1 MSTWA
6 SSLLGP
12 DVFFSQTFVFL
23 LFCFLL
29 IFFFSFSRGVGPDI
43 SPRSTDFFFHLFLLF
58 LICKIVVV
66 VVLFLLPS
74 FFFKTFVF
82 FHPLQFEFVVVLCF
96 AIEHSI
102 IMYWIVE
109 LPRCVTTPHLV
120 FFLFL
125 DSYILCVCPFIVN
138 QVGIESRDAHRRF
151 LSFCGESFLIVS
163 DDEKQQQQQQNNT
176 YWNSFLHFFTYLCI
190 ISSVLSTLFLYFK
203 NTFSACSS
211 SVHTHSIILPPFW
224 W

>member
-29 IFFFSFSRGVGPDI
+29 IFFFLSHVVLGRIFRLGRQTFFSTFFFCFLYVKLLLLLVSFS
-43 SPRSTDFFFHLFLLF
+43 SPSSFLRLLF
-58 LICKIVVV
+58 FI
-66 VVLFLLPS
+66 
-74 FFFKTFVF
+74 
-82 FHPLQFEFVVVLCF
+82 PLQFKFVVVLYF

-120 FFLFL
+120 FFFFFF
-125 DSYILCVCPFIVN
+125 SWIRILCVCPFIVN

-151 LSFCGESFLIVS
+151 LSFCGDSFLIVS
-163 DDEKQQQQQQNNT
+163 DEKQQQQNNT
-176 YWNSFLHFFTYLCI
+176 YWNSSFISLHIC
-190 ISSVLSTLFLYFK
+190 
-203 NTFSACSS
+203 A
-211 SVHTHSIILPPFW
+211 
-224 W
+224 